1 MYLLRHA
8 EAGRRSASADD
19 AARPLSKAGRA
30 AAQALGAHM
39 AAQRIRPALVLCS
52 PALRARETLALLDGA
67 DLGTAPVGSPSVL
80 YLAGVDTLLAC
91 LRALA
96 DRHRSVLLIGHNPG
110 LHALAA
116 ALAGPGGGK
125 HAARLRKDFP
135 TATLATLE
143 AEIGSWRGLQGG
155 CARLAAF
162 VTPKDLP

>member
-1 MYLLRHA
+1 LYLLRHA

-30 AAQALGAHM
+30 AALALGSHLAE
-39 AAQRIRPALVLCS
+39 QQIRPALVLCS

-67 DLGTAPVGSPSVL
+67 HLGAAPVEFLSVL
-80 YLAGVDTLLAC
+80 YLAGVDTLLAR

-96 DRHRSVLLIGHNPG
+96 DRYHSVLVIGHNPG
-110 LHALAA
+110 FHALAVS
-116 ALAGPGGGK
+116 LAGPGGGK

-143 AEIGSWRGLQGG
+143 AEIGSWRGLHAG
-155 CARLAAF
+155 CARLVAC